1 MCGYMPLVC
10 SACGGQKRAWNP
22 LELELKIVMVRV
34 EDGWY
39 GELNQVLCKNKK
51 CSQLV
56 SHLPA
61 PGNSLLNI
69 FIHFLKLFFS
79 NIACVF
85 EWECA
90 VVHV

>member
-1 MCGYMPLVC
+1 MCGYVPLVC

-56 SHLPA
+56 SHLLA
-61 PGNSLLNI
+61 LGNSLLNI
-69 FIHFLKLFFS
+69 FYSFFKTFFFFKH
-79 NIACVF
+79 CV
-85 EWECA
+85 C
-90 VVHV
+90 V